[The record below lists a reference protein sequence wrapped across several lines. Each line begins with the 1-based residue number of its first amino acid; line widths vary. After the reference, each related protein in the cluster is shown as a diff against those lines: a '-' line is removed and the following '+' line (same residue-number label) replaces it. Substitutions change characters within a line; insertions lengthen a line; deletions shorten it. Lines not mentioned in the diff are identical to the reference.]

1 MIHLINQINAL
12 NIKYSSNDLTFNL
25 PVLGFCLSKYE
36 TAFGSFFSATYNKNC
51 SLDDQAKQ
59 PNCAGKEIE
68 KKKTNGLT
76 EGAFQNPEV
85 AGKTGHFEILKMKY

>member
-12 NIKYSSNDLTFNL
+12 NIKYSSNDQTFNL

-68 KKKTNGLT
+68 KKKNNR
-76 EGAFQNPEV
+76 FD
-85 AGKTGHFEILKMKY
+85 

>member
-12 NIKYSSNDLTFNL
+12 NIKYSSNDQTFNL

-51 SLDDQAKQ
+51 LLDDQAKQ

-68 KKKTNGLT
+68 KKKKNGLT
-76 EGAFQNPEV
+76 EGAFQNSEV
-85 AGKTGHFEILKMKY
+85 ASQTGHFEILMMKY

>member
-12 NIKYSSNDLTFNL
+12 NIKYSSNDQTFNL

-68 KKKTNGLT
+68 KKKQMVWLRVL
-76 EGAFQNPEV
+76 F
-85 AGKTGHFEILKMKY
+85 KTQKLQARRVILKF

>member
-1 MIHLINQINAL
+1 MIHLSNQINAL
-12 NIKYSSNDLTFNL
+12 NIKYSSNDQTFNL
-25 PVLGFCLSKYE
+25 PLLGFCLSKYE

-68 KKKTNGLT
+68 KKKKQTVWLRML
-76 EGAFQNPEV
+76 F
-85 AGKTGHFEILKMKY
+85 KTQKLQARRVILKF

>member
-12 NIKYSSNDLTFNL
+12 NIKYSSNDQTLNL

-68 KKKTNGLT
+68 KKNGLT
-76 EGAFQNPEV
+76 EGAFQNSEV
-85 AGKTGHFEILKMKY
+85 ASQTGCFEILMMKY

>member
-12 NIKYSSNDLTFNL
+12 NIKYSSNDQTFNL

-68 KKKTNGLT
+68 KKKKQTVWLRML
-76 EGAFQNPEV
+76 F
-85 AGKTGHFEILKMKY
+85 KTQKLQARRVILKF

>member
-12 NIKYSSNDLTFNL
+12 NIKYSSNDQTFNL

-68 KKKTNGLT
+68 KKKPVSLRVL
-76 EGAFQNPEV
+76 F
-85 AGKTGHFEILKMKY
+85 KTRKLQARRVILKF

>member
-12 NIKYSSNDLTFNL
+12 NIKYSSNDQTFNL

-68 KKKTNGLT
+68 KKKQTVWLRVL
-76 EGAFQNPEV
+76 F
-85 AGKTGHFEILKMKY
+85 KTQKLQARRVILKF

>member
-1 MIHLINQINAL
+1 MIHLINAL
-12 NIKYSSNDLTFNL
+12 NIKYSSNDQLLNL

-36 TAFGSFFSATYNKNC
+36 TAFGTFFSATYNKNC

-68 KKKTNGLT
+68 KKTSLT
-76 EGAFQNPEV
+76 EGAFQNSEV
-85 AGKTGHFEILKMKY
+85 ASQTSHFEILMMKY

>member
-12 NIKYSSNDLTFNL
+12 NIKYSSNDQTFNL

-68 KKKTNGLT
+68 EKKQMVWLRVLFKTQKLQ
-76 EGAFQNPEV
+76 ARRV
-85 AGKTGHFEILKMKY
+85 ILKF